1 MSEKSCQGNGF
12 HVHSVLEMIG
22 NQSESMSLEGLANKI
37 REVFG
42 ETASFYSCSQ
52 DSMTIA
58 DVIEF
63 LFEREK
69 LAEVCEGKFHLN
81 RENVCHH

>member
-1 MSEKSCQGNGF
+1 MSEKSCQGSGF

-22 NQSESMSLEGLANKI
+22 NQPESMSIESMAKKI

-42 ETASFYSCSQ
+42 EGASFYSCSQ
-52 DSMTIA
+52 DAMTIA

-63 LFEREK
+63 LFARNK
-69 LAEVCEGKFHLN
+69 LSEVSEGKFHLN
-81 RENVCHH
+81 RQNVCNH